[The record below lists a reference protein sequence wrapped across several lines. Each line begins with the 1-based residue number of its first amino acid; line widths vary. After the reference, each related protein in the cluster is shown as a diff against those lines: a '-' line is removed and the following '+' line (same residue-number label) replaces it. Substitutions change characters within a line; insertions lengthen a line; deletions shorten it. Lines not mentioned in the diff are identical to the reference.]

1 MAAEMSEP
9 ILKLSPDWDDEPH
22 PLRVRTL
29 FERTLV
35 VCGLFQGK
43 VPMQL
48 RNRLFDAVD
57 DIPLIIP
64 FQGMIGQIPW
74 SAAVLLV
81 ELTLWSVPVLSVRST
96 SELLV
101 IHSMSRNDSQ
111 LTGRDWNASL
121 WVRCIII
128 LYIIY
133 SCIYV
138 VALGIHTQ
146 AGQTSKSE
154 DI

>member
-81 ELTLWSVPVLSVRST
+81 ELTL
-96 SELLV
+96 
-101 IHSMSRNDSQ
+101 
-111 LTGRDWNASL
+111 
-121 WVRCIII
+121 
-128 LYIIY
+128 
-133 SCIYV
+133 
-138 VALGIHTQ
+138 
-146 AGQTSKSE
+146 
-154 DI
+154 